1 MKTKLLGS
9 ILGLALAATLLAAQA
24 KEYPVHWG
32 QPPAVLTRDSV
43 PLPDGYGLGSST
55 LRNWIAAN
63 LEKDKVSGSA
73 GAAKGATLLYQQNF
87 DGLAGET
94 LPDELMVLSGEFTV
108 KADGTNK
115 FLELPG
121 TPLDSYAVLFGPAEK
136 ENDSVWARIF
146 ATAKGRRTPTFGV
159 GLGGVSGFKLQVSP
173 AKAALEILRDQAS
186 QTNVTFKWKS
196 GTWTQFR
203 LQVRKIKAGEWK
215 VEGKA
220 WADDTPEPEEW
231 MIALETREEP
241 IPGKASVLAS
251 PFSSTP
257 IQFDDLKVERL
268 PEK

>member
-1 MKTKLLGS
+1 MKMKLLGLV
-9 ILGLALAATLLAAQA
+9 LGLALVTPTFAADP
-24 KEYPVHWG
+24 KGYPAHWE
-32 QPPAVLTRDSV
+32 PPPVVRTPDSV
-43 PLPDGYGLGSST
+43 PLPEGYGFGSST
-55 LRNWIAAN
+55 LRGWIAAN
-63 LEKDKVSGSA
+63 LAKDKAS
-73 GAAKGATLLYQQNF
+73 GAAAESMGATVLYQQNF
-87 DGLAGET
+87 DTLAVDT
-94 LPDELMVLSGEFTV
+94 LPDELMVLNGEFAV
-108 KADGTNK
+108 KAEGTNK

-136 ENDSVWARIF
+136 ENESVRARIF

-173 AKAALEILRDQAS
+173 AKDALEILRDQAS

-220 WADDTPEPEEW
+220 WAGDAPEPEQW
-231 MIALETREEP
+231 LIALDTREEP
-241 IPGKASVLAS
+241 IPGKASGLAS
-251 PFSSTP
+251 PFSGTP
-257 IQFDDLKVERL
+257 IQYDDLRVERL